1 MIPIG
6 LRPLANPTARKAP
19 GEPICSAMY
28 PYDLVSPYGI
38 VSKRFPDPSL
48 EVRSDKIKLEVEL
61 SALAREVRVE
71 LLDRV

>member
-6 LRPLANPTARKAP
+6 LWPLASPTARKAP

-38 VSKRFPDPSL
+38 VSRPPRPAL
-48 EVRSDKIKLEVEL
+48 EVRSDQIKLEVEL
-61 SALAREVRVE
+61 LALAREVPLE
-71 LLDRV
+71 LLDGV